1 MNQTNKSLTQRLHEH
16 LRQVIAATA
25 PGERLP
31 SEPTLARQLSVSR
44 ATLREA
50 MRIFETQGVI
60 HRRQGVGTFVIQP
73 SGVIETGLEVLES
86 IHTMAKRIGLDVD
99 VGNYEIDRRPAAQ
112 GEIDALG
119 LEEKANV
126 VQISWVM
133 EASGRPVAY
142 LVDIL
147 PEGLLPVDEIRRKFN
162 GSILDLLAIKNG
174 ISLSTSRTEIN
185 AVAAPPAIARA
196 LGIQRGDVVL
206 YFEAILY
213 STEGSAL
220 DYSYSYYLPGYFKFR
235 VMRRVG

>member
-1 MNQTNKSLTQRLHEH
+1 MNQNNKSLTQRLHEH

-50 MRIFETQGVI
+50 MRIFETQGLI

-86 IHTMAKRIGLDVD
+86 IHTMAERIGLDVD
-99 VGNYEIDRRPAAQ
+99 VGEYEIEPRPATQ
-112 GEIDALG
+112 GDVEALG
-119 LEEKANV
+119 LDEGGNV

-147 PEGLLPVDEIRRKFN
+147 PEGLLAVDEIRRKFK
-162 GSILDLLAIKNG
+162 GSILDLLAEKNG

-185 AVAAPPAIARA
+185 AVASSPAIARA

-206 YFEAILY
+206 YFEATLY
-213 STEGSAL
+213 STEGRAL
-220 DYSYSYYLPGYFKFR
+220 DHSYSYYLPGYFKFR